1 MMKPLTSDES
11 PRANLALLPSEY
23 TAALIQVLRSKA
35 AQLRGAKVLEIGC
48 GSGVVLA
55 ALGALGA
62 TSLWGVDIEDEAVDE
77 SLSLL
82 RNQGYADIARIQR
95 GDMWQPVA
103 GQRFDL
109 IVANLPHFP
118 MPSGGCNGRLPSWS
132 CGGFD
137 GRQFLNF
144 FLAGLSQHLLPGG
157 RAVITHN
164 AFVGVDLS
172 RAMLRQQGLELDI
185 ALTFLV
191 NIQSQKLSQLTPSV
205 LAAEDGR
212 TIHRYGPHAFADV
225 HIVEISATGELK

>member
-1 MMKPLTSDES
+1 MLKPLTSDES
-11 PRANLALLPSEY
+11 IRSRLALLPSEY
-23 TAALIQVLRSKA
+23 TAALIQVLREKA
-35 AQLRGAKVLEIGC
+35 AQLRGAKVLEIGS

-62 TSLWGVDIEDEAVDE
+62 AALWGVDIEEEAVDE
-77 SLSLL
+77 SFSLL
-82 RNQGYADIARIQR
+82 RNLGYADIARIQR
-95 GDMWQPVA
+95 GDLWQPVA

-118 MPSGGCNGRLPSWS
+118 MTSGGVNGRLSSWS
-132 CGGFD
+132 CGGVD
-137 GRQFLNF
+137 GRHFLNP

-164 AFVGVDLS
+164 AFVSVDAS
-172 RAMLRQQGLELDI
+172 RAILLQQGLALRI

-191 NIQSQKLSQLTPSV
+191 NIQSLKLSKLTHSV
-205 LAAEDGR
+205 LAAEDGQ

-225 HIVEISATGELK
+225 HIVEIGATGDL